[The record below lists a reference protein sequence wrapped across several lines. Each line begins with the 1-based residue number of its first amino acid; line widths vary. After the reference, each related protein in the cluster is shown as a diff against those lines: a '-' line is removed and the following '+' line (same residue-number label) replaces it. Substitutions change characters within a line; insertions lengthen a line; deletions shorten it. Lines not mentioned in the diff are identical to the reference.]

1 MSNIRNNLLVI
12 TFGISCWEGRR
23 LDKKATAEVAQ
34 SHVVSSGVGRYHKDL
49 LPDAVEHQNIL
60 KLRNAWRVFHAENTL
75 AWGDNGERVIRSS
88 AFLDYT
94 TGYRAYKDKFDQA
107 VEVFCAAYPTLV
119 AEAEFKL
126 NTLFNPSDYPAVED
140 VRDKFKVRMTTYPM
154 PNAED
159 FRLIEGI
166 PEEDVER
173 LQAEAVAGLQSQVT
187 MAIKDLWSRLHT
199 VVTAMQARLDVGDDG
214 KVLKF
219 HDSLVGN
226 IQDLLNRVPALN
238 LTGDAE
244 IVSLTEEMQE
254 LVTFTPSELR
264 EIPEARSLVANKARD
279 IAKRMSCFVAD

>member
-94 TGYRAYKDKFDQA
+94 TGYREYKDKFDQA

-244 IVSLTEEMQE
+244 IVSLTEEMRE

-279 IAKRMSCFVAD
+279 IAKRMACFVAD